1 LFIPDGATGHKQQ
14 PRVDSVPAFARANGC
29 LARFTGG

>member
-1 LFIPDGATGHKQQ
+1 LFIPDGATGHKQ